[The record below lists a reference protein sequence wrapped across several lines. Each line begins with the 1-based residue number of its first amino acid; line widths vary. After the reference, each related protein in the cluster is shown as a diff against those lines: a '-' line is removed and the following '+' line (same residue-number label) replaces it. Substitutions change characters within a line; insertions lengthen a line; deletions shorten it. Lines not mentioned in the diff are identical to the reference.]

1 LTVSDPVA
9 TKRPLIRLAIIALLV
24 IALVAGVTFW
34 RAAQAQDY
42 EVWSLD
48 QGTDRIH
55 IYADTHEQIAVI
67 DVSPDALRL
76 VNPDYNP
83 EAVRTVPHMVDF
95 DSKHRYAFIA
105 ATAGAATIVI
115 DTESRDIVAV
125 LETGPGSHMAAVTN
139 DDTAVWVAVIGART
153 LVEIP
158 LDLDQDN
165 PTFAIGRTIDVEE
178 LLADSGFTY
187 PSFSP
192 VCHDYDR
199 HGLAWITL
207 GPGITQG
214 GLIVF
219 DPVEATL
226 THAFDPDVIRANC
239 GIGFTDNGTRA
250 LANFSGIFGADV
262 QDEHGVW
269 YVFDVDSYELLEE
282 RDSGGVDAHGVR
294 RTPDGDT
301 FWQVNRGS
309 SNGLIIDAT
318 SFEVTGEFDAG
329 DTPDIL
335 DFSTNGRYVYITQR
349 GPKPLS
355 GDPHVAVGETPG
367 VLVLDTKDG
376 AVVTRLDP
384 PVVRDDAGE
393 IVNDVHG
400 IGVRPRSGNER
411 VVVASPVFAPS
422 STAVFVTCH
431 LPQVL

>member
-1 LTVSDPVA
+1 M
-9 TKRPLIRLAIIALLV
+9 
-24 IALVAGVTFW
+24 
-34 RAAQAQDY
+34 
-42 EVWSLD
+42 
-48 QGTDRIH
+48 
-55 IYADTHEQIAVI
+55 I
-67 DVSPDALRL
+67 DVSPDALRQ
-76 VNPDYNP
+76 VNPAYNP
-83 EAVRTVPHMVDF
+83 DAVRTVPHMVDF
-95 DSKHRYAFIA
+95 DSEHRYAFIA

-214 GLIVF
+214 GLVVF

-262 QDEHGVW
+262 EDEHGVW

-309 SNGLIIDAT
+309 SNGLIIDAAT
-318 SFEVTGEFDAG
+318 FEVTGEFDAG